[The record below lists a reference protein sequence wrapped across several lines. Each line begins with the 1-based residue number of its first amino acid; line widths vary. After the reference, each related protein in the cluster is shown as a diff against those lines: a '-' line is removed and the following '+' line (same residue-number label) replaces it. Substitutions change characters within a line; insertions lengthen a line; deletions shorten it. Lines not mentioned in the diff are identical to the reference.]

1 MESLKSWVIGYG
13 WMDIGQGRGSYGFV
27 IDQFGHF
34 LGTAFSG
41 RLIFLR
47 ETCSSH
53 SLSKH
58 LALDNR

>member
-1 MESLKSWVIGYG
+1 
-13 WMDIGQGRGSYGFV
+13 MDGQGRGSYGFV

-41 RLIFLR
+41 RLIILR
-47 ETCSSH
+47 KTCSSH

-58 LALDNR
+58 LVLDNR